1 MKKQRK
7 KLKTVVHVYNWSNII
22 HVQTSKIQ
30 VPINKDT
37 LEKSR
42 KRATA
47 LGFNSV
53 NEVIR
58 IFLAKFGDETINIA
72 LVDSE
77 YEKKVA
83 EYSAKLDRDFEKT
96 IKDSKSKKIKSYS
109 TAQEIVSAMDE
120 TN

>member
-1 MKKQRK
+1 M
-7 KLKTVVHVYNWSNII
+7 YNWSIII
-22 HVQTSKIQ
+22 HMQTSKIQ
-30 VPINKDT
+30 IPVNKDT
-37 LEKSR
+37 LEKSK

-77 YEKKVA
+77 YEKKIT
-83 EYSAKLDRDFEKT
+83 EYSKKLDKDFDETLEK
-96 IKDSKSKKIKSYS
+96 IKSGKAKSYS
-109 TAQEIVSAMDE
+109 TAQQVVNAMDE
-120 TN
+120 AA